1 MMIATK
7 QPETTVSPARTLKI
21 AAYASTGGRKTLQ
34 IGHLIEA
41 FGPENVLVINCE
53 QGLGTIAS
61 RLKGVKTYDI
71 STDGG
76 KEAENLPPADRFR
89 LAWKWVKE
97 HDGPDKWI
105 AVDGGTRVLQ
115 WMQDQI
121 WAGTN
126 AAYDAL
132 VNGSKRTDMGASI
145 RTYGRFITSGLDI
158 NTQAQWIELGM
169 NAQRMFN
176 MFVTLKANLYW
187 TFWEEQTQLDQFK
200 KGLPWTI
207 DTPGKNARVA
217 IQGAFD
223 FIFRLT
229 ANGKGSCNAAFANG
243 NVQYAKVRDDW
254 NAGLRVPPQVEDFN
268 LAEFAR
274 FLRGEAKLPEPK
286 K

>member
-1 MMIATK
+1 MTN
-7 QPETTVSPARTLKI
+7 PTTVKTGEPVAAPRTLKI

-71 STDGG
+71 SADTSDL
-76 KEAENLPPADRFR
+76 APADKFR
-89 LAWKWVKE
+89 KAWKWVKE

-105 AVDGGTRVLQ
+105 AVDGGTRVLE

-121 WAGTN
+121 VANTS
-126 AAYDAL
+126 AAYEAL
-132 VNGSKRTDMGASI
+132 LGGTRRNDLSAGI
-145 RTYGRFITSGLDI
+145 RPYSRFITGQLEI
-158 NTQAQWIELGM
+158 NSQGQWVELGM
-169 NAQRMFN
+169 AAQRMFN

-187 TFWEEQTQLDQFK
+187 TFWEDKTSVDQFRK
-200 KGLPWTI
+200 DLPYTV
-207 DTPGKNARVA
+207 DTPGNGARKA
-217 IQGAFD
+217 IQGTFD

-229 ANGKGSCNAAFANG
+229 PNGNGGCKAAFANG
-243 NVQYAKVRDDW
+243 AVQYAKVRDDW
-254 NAGLRVPPQVEDFN
+254 NAGLRVPATIDDFN